1 MIIILCR
8 FDGPYRKGKSSFK
21 DAKTETLI
29 NPPFLAIFDDIFYRL
44 PFPSALELEALLKKH
59 PIILGSNAGFL
70 ASLRAELDV
79 PRARAYF
86 VNGWQKYISKL
97 GGCIMGNNEII
108 ITHYASD

>member
-44 PFPSALELEALLKKH
+44 QFPSAPELEALLKKH

-70 ASLRAELDV
+70 ASIRAELDV

-108 ITHYASD
+108 ITH